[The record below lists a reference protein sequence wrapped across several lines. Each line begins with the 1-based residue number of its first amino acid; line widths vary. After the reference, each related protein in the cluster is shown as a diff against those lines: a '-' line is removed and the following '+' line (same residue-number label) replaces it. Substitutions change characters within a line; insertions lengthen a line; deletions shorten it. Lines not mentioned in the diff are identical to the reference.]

1 MSSAVAVHSDECATH
16 VTQYEYQR
24 HGRYL
29 LDFRAGFMGYIM
41 RRLPFLLVGVLTSIV
56 LSPSAFSTNLA
67 EVYQSAVENDPV
79 LGAAKEDYAARKEI
93 VPQTRAALLPNV
105 NVIGTLSNNRIDFPG
120 ADIVDTNPTSPTFG
134 QHLHVDGDTYKQN
147 SWQAQLVQPIL
158 DFPAYF
164 NYRGAQA
171 RSKEAGYDYTAA
183 EEALIFRVVQAYLNV
198 LRSQDLV
205 DSTSAEEAAVKRQ
218 QEQVQQRFDVGLVA
232 ITDVLDATAAYDNAV
247 VQRIV
252 AEGAQGIFFET
263 LFTLTGIT
271 YDQIDRISA
280 KLPIVN
286 PVPIDEE
293 VWVTAALANN
303 PVVLASRQEQI
314 AAQRDLRARQA
325 GHLPTL
331 DALASYNHLDSD
343 TPTLLFGEQNT
354 RTYALQ
360 MQLPIYQGGF
370 TNSRVREARYRL
382 LETGEQVRNREW
394 TVSRDIRNL
403 MREVAIDVSRVEARL
418 KSIKSGESAL
428 EATQT
433 GYEVGTRNIV
443 DVLQAQQR
451 LYLSQFELAD
461 ARYQYMLDL
470 MQLKQTAGVIVEAD
484 LMDLNSFADSTH
496 PVRKI
501 RSVTSAGAAKV
512 AR

>member
-1 MSSAVAVHSDECATH
+1 
-16 VTQYEYQR
+16 
-24 HGRYL
+24 
-29 LDFRAGFMGYIM
+29 M
-41 RRLPFLLVGVLTSIV
+41 RKLPFLLVAVLITS
-56 LSPSAFSTNLA
+56 LLAPGAYCANLA
-67 EVYQSAVENDPV
+67 EVYQSAAENDPV
-79 LGAAKEDYAARKEI
+79 LGAAREDYAARKEI

-105 NVIGTLSNNRIDFPG
+105 NLIGSISNNRIDFPG
-120 ADIVDTNPTSPTFG
+120 AHTVDTNPTSPTFG
-134 QHLHVDGDTYKQN
+134 QHLSVPGDSYKTET
-147 SWQAQLVQPIL
+147 WQAQLVQPIL

-171 RSKEAGYDYTAA
+171 RSKQASYEYTAA
-183 EEALIFRVVQAYLNV
+183 EQALIFRVVQAYLNI

-247 VQRIV
+247 VRRIV

-263 LFTLTGIT
+263 LFTLTGIS
-271 YDQIDRISA
+271 YDQIDRIGA
-280 KLPIVN
+280 TLPIVN

-293 VWVTAALANN
+293 VWVTTALANN
-303 PVVLASRQEQI
+303 PIVLASREQQV

-331 DALASYNHLDSD
+331 DALASYNHLDTD
-343 TPTLLFGEQNT
+343 TPTLVFGEQNT

-370 TNSRVREARYRL
+370 TNSKVREARYRL
-382 LETGEQVRNREW
+382 IEAGDLLRNREW
-394 TVSRDIRNL
+394 TVSRDVRNL
-403 MREVAIDVSRVEARL
+403 MRDITIDVSRVEARL

-451 LYLSQFELAD
+451 LFLSQFELAD

-470 MQLKQTAGVIVEAD
+470 MELKQTTGVIVEAD
-484 LMDLNSFADSTH
+484 LMDLNSFADSEHT
-496 PVRKI
+496 VRKI
-501 RSVTSAGAAKV
+501 KTVSSTARAA
-512 AR
+512 R